1 MLRAAAL
8 LLLTGLLGAG
18 YYYWKAVP
26 GAVPPR
32 SLREAQQQ
40 LRDAALTGAVKTA
53 LSLHKSLEAYPLGVT
68 TEDTVVT
75 LRGELPSAELKDAA
89 LRTAAAVPE
98 VRQVVDH
105 LKLDAALAP
114 KAAPSDGRTLG
125 ERLDDETLA
134 ARVRM
139 AFALHRSLKDA
150 PVKVDSYKKELRLSG
165 SVPSAELRQL
175 ALQTASDVAGVRGVR
190 EELQLAPSP
199 AGVSGDSIEKR
210 RAAAERAIKANPNL
224 AHALISV
231 QLDGAAIV
239 LKGHVRSGAE
249 SDLATL
255 LARDAAGD
263 VRNVLEI
270 RR

>member
-8 LLLTGLLGAG
+8 LLLIGLLGAG
-18 YYYWKAVP
+18 YYYWKAAP
-26 GAVPPR
+26 GALPPR

-40 LRDAALTGAVKTA
+40 LKDAALTGAVKTA
-53 LSLHKSLEAYPLGVT
+53 LALHKSLEPYALSAT

-89 LRTAAAVPE
+89 LRTAAAVPD

-105 LKLDAALAP
+105 LKVDPALTPPAP
-114 KAAPSDGRTLG
+114 KSDGRTLG

-150 PVKVDSYKKELRLSG
+150 PVKVDSYKKELRLTG
-165 SVPSAELRQL
+165 SVASAEARQL
-175 ALQTASDVAGVRGVR
+175 ALQIANDVAGVRGVR
-190 EELQLAPSP
+190 EELQLTSARPDAP
-199 AGVSGDSIEKR
+199 DETR
-210 RAAAERAIKANPNL
+210 RAAAEQAIRANSNL
-224 AHALISV
+224 DGAHIRV
-231 QLDGAAIV
+231 QLDGGVVV
-239 LKGHVRSGAE
+239 LQGHVRNGAE
-249 SDLATL
+249 RDLAAL
-255 LARDAAGD
+255 LARGAAGD
-263 VRNVLEI
+263 VRNALEI